1 MPVVK
6 VAITL
11 EQETLRRVDALV
23 AQRVFPNR
31 SRAVQAALQEKLD
44 RLAGSR
50 LARECAKLDP
60 HEEKALAEEG
70 FAADIELWPEF

>member
-31 SRAVQAALQEKLD
+31 SRAVQAALKEKLD

-50 LARECAKLDP
+50 LAQECAKLDP
-60 HEEKALAEEG
+60 HEEKAMAEEG

>member
-31 SRAVQAALQEKLD
+31 SRAVQAALKEKLD

-50 LARECAKLDP
+50 LALECAKLDP
-60 HEEKALAEEG
+60 HEEKAMAEEG

>member
-31 SRAVQAALQEKLD
+31 SRAVQAALKEKLD

-60 HEEKALAEEG
+60 REEKAMAEEG